1 MKQYKICQNCEYSYN
16 ELRAENCELCGENLD
31 QKRFKSKAK
40 SSKKPINVVSKNKN
54 NQIKTNLI
62 AAAIV
67 VFAGGAFLYNFTRS
81 VAQTSEAVKLPSGL
95 LPYWGPPC
103 SARLMSNKI
112 AAEIKQ
118 DHPNF
123 RLRLTDNDENKDPI
137 EELLDDQLFLVLS
150 EKPFLDQHNKMAQK
164 KGFKLTG
171 TPYAIDGIA
180 YITNKKT
187 NVKSLTIEQLKAIY
201 EGKISNWQQ
210 VGGEDRKITPILL
223 SGLGRNTL
231 FLSLGELS
239 DSTRYVEDRKK
250 AISIVKEQP
259 GTLFYTSATL
269 AAIEKDVNIIS
280 LKNQENQIVPPVIN
294 DMPNQEAFSSGLYP
308 QTRMMYAI
316 QKEGIDGPVQDMVD
330 SFVAYLT
337 SPDQGQ
343 PIVEKSGFVPLY
355 R

>member
-1 MKQYKICQNCEYSYN
+1 MKQYKICHNCGYSYN
-16 ELRAENCELCGENLD
+16 ELRAQNCELCGENLD
-31 QKRFKSKAK
+31 QRRLKSTA
-40 SSKKPINVVSKNKN
+40 STPKKPISIVSKNKN
-54 NQIKTNLI
+54 NKIKTNLI
-62 AAAIV
+62 VSAILML
-67 VFAGGAFLYNFTRS
+67 GMGAILYNFSRS
-81 VAQTSEAVKLPSGL
+81 IAQTKEIVELPSGL

-103 SARLMSNKI
+103 SVRLMSKGI

-123 RLRLTDNDENKDPI
+123 RLRFTDNDENKDPI

-164 KGFKLTG
+164 KGVKLTG

-180 YITNKKT
+180 YITNKNT
-187 NVKSLTIEQLKAIY
+187 IVKSLTIEQLKAIY

-210 VGGEDRKITPILL
+210 VGGEDRKIIPILL

-239 DSTRYVEDRKK
+239 NSTRYVQDRKE
-250 AISIVKEQP
+250 AMSIVKKQP
-259 GTLFYTSATL
+259 GALFYTSATL
-269 AAIEKDVNIIS
+269 AAIEKDVNVIS
-280 LKNQENQIVPPVIN
+280 LQNQENQIVPPVIN
-294 DMPNQEAFSSGLYP
+294 GMPNQEAFSSGQYP

-316 QKEGIDGPVQDMVD
+316 QKEGINGPVQDMVN

-337 SPDQGQ
+337 SPELGQ
-343 PIVEKSGFVPLY
+343 SVVEKSGFVPLY
-355 R
+355 Y

>member
-1 MKQYKICQNCEYSYN
+1 MKKYKICQNCEYSYN
-16 ELRAENCELCGENLD
+16 ELRAKNCELCGENPD
-31 QKRFKSKAK
+31 QKRFKSKANFLK
-40 SSKKPINVVSKNKN
+40 NSNNIISKKKN

-67 VFAGGAFLYNFTRS
+67 IFAGGAILYNFTKS
-81 VAQTSEAVKLPSGL
+81 VAQTREAVELPRGL

-103 SARLMSNKI
+103 SVRLMSNKI
-112 AAEIKQ
+112 AAEIKHE
-118 DHPNF
+118 HPNF

-137 EELLDDQLFLVLS
+137 GELLDDQLFLVLS
-150 EKPFLDQHNKMAQK
+150 EKPFLDQYSKMAQK

-187 NVKSLTIEQLKAIY
+187 NVKSLSIEQLKAIY

-210 VGGEDRKITPILL
+210 VGGEDRKIIPILL

-239 DSTRYVEDRKK
+239 NSTRYVQNREE
-250 AISIVKEQP
+250 AMSIVKKEA
-259 GTLFYTSATL
+259 GALFYTSATL
-269 AAIEKDVNIIS
+269 AAIEKDVNVIS
-280 LKNQENQIVPPVIN
+280 LQNQENQIVPPVIN
-294 DMPNQEAFSSGLYP
+294 GMPNQEAFSSGQYP

-316 QKEGIDGPVQDMVD
+316 QKEGINGPVQDMVN
-330 SFVAYLT
+330 SFVDYLT
-337 SPDQGQ
+337 SPELGQ
-343 PIVEKSGFVPLY
+343 SIVEKSGFVPLY
-355 R
+355 H

>member
-16 ELRAENCELCGENLD
+16 DLRAKNCELCGESLD
-31 QKRFKSKAK
+31 HKRLKSKAN
-40 SSKKPINVVSKNKN
+40 SSKKTINVVSKNKT
-54 NQIKTNLI
+54 IKTNFI

-67 VFAGGAFLYNFTRS
+67 VLGLGAFLYSFTRS
-81 VAQTSEAVKLPSGL
+81 TAQTSEAVQLPSGL

-103 SARLMSNKI
+103 SVRLMSNKI

-123 RLRLTDNDENKDPI
+123 RLRFTDNDENKDPI

-150 EKPFLDQHNKMAQK
+150 EKPFLDHHNELAKK
-164 KGFKLTG
+164 KGVKLTG

-180 YITNKKT
+180 YITNKNT

-210 VGGEDRKITPILL
+210 VGGEDRKIIPILL

-239 DSTRYVEDRKK
+239 NSTRYVQDRKE
-250 AISIVKEQP
+250 AMSIVKKEA
-259 GTLFYTSATL
+259 GALFYTSATL
-269 AAIEKDVNIIS
+269 AAIEKNINVIS
-280 LKNQENQIVPPVIN
+280 LQNQENQIVSPVIN
-294 DMPNQEAFSSGLYP
+294 GMPNQKAFSSGQYP
-308 QTRMMYAI
+308 QTRMMYTI
-316 QKEGIDGPVQDMVD
+316 QKEGINGPVQDMVN

-337 SPDQGQ
+337 SPELGQ
-343 PIVEKSGFVPLY
+343 PIIEKSGFVPLY
-355 R
+355 H

>member
-1 MKQYKICQNCEYSYN
+1 MKQYKICHNCEFSYN
-16 ELRAENCELCGENLD
+16 ELRAKNCELCGKSLD
-31 QKRFKSKAK
+31 QSKFKVKA
-40 SSKKPINVVSKNKN
+40 SRPKKKISNVSKNNK
-54 NQIKTNLI
+54 IKINLI
-62 AAAIV
+62 AAAILMM
-67 VFAGGAFLYNFTRS
+67 GLGAVLYSFTRS
-81 VAQTSEAVKLPSGL
+81 VAQTSETKELPTGL

-103 SARLMSNKI
+103 SVRLMSHKI
-112 AAEIKQ
+112 ATEIKH
-118 DHPNF
+118 DHPDF

-150 EKPFLDQHNKMAQK
+150 EKPFLDQHNEMAQK

-187 NVKSLTIEQLKAIY
+187 NVESLNIKQLKAIY

-210 VGGEDRKITPILL
+210 VGGENKTITPILL

-231 FLSLGELS
+231 FLSLQELS
-239 DSTRYVEDRKK
+239 KNTMYVQDRQEAMSILKK
-250 AISIVKEQP
+250 ESGA
-259 GTLFYTSATL
+259 LFYTSATL

-280 LKNQENQIVPPVIN
+280 LKNQENQIVSPVI
-294 DMPNQEAFSSGLYP
+294 DGIPNQEAFSNGQYP

-316 QKEGIDGPVQDMVD
+316 QKEGINGPVQNMVN

-337 SPDQGQ
+337 SPDLGQ
-343 PIVEKSGFVPLY
+343 PIIEKSGFVPLY
-355 R
+355 H